1 MLVHSVFFWLKDEL
15 SEEQTEAFREG
26 LDSLAGIPTVEAL
39 YVGTPAST
47 PPRPVVDASY
57 TFGITVLLQGMPAH
71 DAYQEDPLHQA
82 FLEHF
87 ADYWHK
93 VLIYDIA

>member
-15 SEEQTEAFREG
+15 SAAQTEAFRGG
-26 LDSLAGIPTVEAL
+26 LESLAGIPVVEKL
-39 YVGTPAST
+39 YVGVPAST

-57 TFGITVLLQGMPAH
+57 TFGITVVLKDVAEH
-71 DAYQEDPLHQA
+71 DAYQDDPLHQR
-82 FLEHF
+82 FLEQF
-87 ADYWHK
+87 ASYWHK